1 MNYNGTSPSA
11 ADLNNDGVIN
21 VLDLEALAGN
31 YRATGPI
38 AWETSYP

>member
-1 MNYNGTSPSA
+1 
-11 ADLNNDGVIN
+11 LNNDGIIN

-38 AWETSYP
+38 AWE